1 MQLGLMPHTTMTE
14 LIRHPRAMKKALNET
29 REIIGSKPNIS
40 EDDLENMQILES
52 SDHGIISITPAT
64 PLTCSARI
72 N

>member
-1 MQLGLMPHTTMTE
+1 
-14 LIRHPRAMKKALNET
+14 MKKALNEM

-52 SDHGIISITPAT
+52 SDHGIISITPTT
-64 PLTCSARI
+64 PRTCSARI